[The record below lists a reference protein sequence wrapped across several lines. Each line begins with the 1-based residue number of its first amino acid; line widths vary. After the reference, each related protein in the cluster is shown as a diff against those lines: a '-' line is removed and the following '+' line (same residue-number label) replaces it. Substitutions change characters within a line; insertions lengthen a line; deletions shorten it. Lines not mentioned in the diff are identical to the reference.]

1 MDISQLVNSEDL
13 FELKLL
19 GPDKETPVGIT
30 FWVRSYE
37 SDAVKRVSR
46 QHGDKFLG
54 GGRKSKL
61 TTSKIEAEYL
71 DKAATAIAKWDWGEH
86 SWKGE
91 KPAIG
96 FEKAREIVEEA
107 GWIYDQVADAAD
119 DRANFTRLSQK
130 ASAKR

>member
-54 GGRKSKL
+54 GGRKSHDL
-61 TTSKIEAEYL
+61 E
-71 DKAATAIAKWDWGEH
+71 
-86 SWKGE
+86 
-91 KPAIG
+91 
-96 FEKAREIVEEA
+96 
-107 GWIYDQVADAAD
+107 
-119 DRANFTRLSQK
+119 DRGRISRQGGDRDRQMGLGRT
-130 ASAKR
+130 